1 MGYSMEKV
9 FDAHVHYS
17 FDIPMDEMVKIF
29 KEEFEETG
37 TEKYGFLSLPHH
49 ASKNGLHLNADQN
62 VKGLFLKHVFSPN
75 AYAFA
80 GLIHPKAQI
89 SDEERATLYYEQA
102 VQYRRAGFDG
112 IKMLEG
118 HPTLRKAMGIALDS
132 PVYDKFYSYLEEVKM
147 PIIMHVADPAESW
160 SLETASESAK
170 ALGRT
175 YAGDFPSKRQLTDE
189 VFGILDKHPNLK
201 FGLAHF
207 GFMSYDIAEAETFLS
222 YKNTFFDLTPGGQQ
236 LINMSKNW
244 ETWLPFFETYQD
256 RIIYG
261 TDFYAFPKNDEKEW
275 RIAFRRRPDF
285 LRQFFETGSEHL
297 YINEVFRGVN
307 IDEQLRTKI
316 YRDNFMKLFGTPKPI
331 DMEDLKNEIH
341 RLLKNPP
348 SGNEYYTKDGVIDT
362 SKPENLKKV
371 RERYKNNLQFMLEE
385 LNQ

>member
-1 MGYSMEKV
+1 MEAV
-9 FDAHVHYS
+9 FDTHIHYS
-17 FDIPMDEMVKIF
+17 FDIPMDEMVEIF
-29 KEEFEETG
+29 KEEFKETG
-37 TEKYGFLSLPHH
+37 TEKYVFLSIPHH

-62 VKGLFLKHVFSPN
+62 IKGMFLKYMFSPN

-80 GLIHPKAQI
+80 GLTHPQTRI
-89 SDEERATLYYEQA
+89 LDEERAKLYYEQA
-102 VQYRRAGFDG
+102 VQYRAAGFDG

-175 YAGDFPSKRQLTDE
+175 YVGDFPSKRQLTDE

-207 GFMSYDIAEAETFLS
+207 GFMSYDIAETERFLS

-316 YRDNFMKLFGTPKPI
+316 YRDNFMKLFGEPKSI
-331 DMEDLKNEIH
+331 GMEYLKEEINK
-341 RLLKNPP
+341 LLKNPP
-348 SGNEYYTKDGVIDT
+348 NGNEYYTKDGVIDA
-362 SKPENLKKV
+362 SKPENLKIV
-371 RERYKNNLQFMLEE
+371 QERYKSDLQFMLEK
-385 LNQ
+385 L